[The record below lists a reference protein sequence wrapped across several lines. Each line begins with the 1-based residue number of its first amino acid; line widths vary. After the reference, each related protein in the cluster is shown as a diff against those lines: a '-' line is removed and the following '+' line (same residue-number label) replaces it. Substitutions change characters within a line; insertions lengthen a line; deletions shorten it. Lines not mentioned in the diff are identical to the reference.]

1 MSSALRTTQTIHF
14 DNANAQRFQRLKS
27 DIHRRI
33 VEMLDISK
41 LEKVRPERLRR
52 DVRTLAEKLTRDSA
66 EMLNDVEQERMVDE
80 VMHEV
85 FGLGPLE
92 AFVNDPE
99 ISDIL
104 VNGPN
109 QVFVE

>member
-1 MSSALRTTQTIHF
+1 MSLTTTREPIPVSQ
-14 DNANAQRFQRLKS
+14 APQRFQRQKA
-27 DIHRRI
+27 DIHRQI

-41 LEKVRPERLRR
+41 LEKVKPDRLRR
-52 DVRTLAEKLTRDSA
+52 DVRTLADRLTRTNADNLSDS
-66 EMLNDVEQERMVDE
+66 ERERMVDE

-92 AFVNDPE
+92 AFVSDPE
-99 ISDIL
+99 VSDIL

-109 QVFVE
+109 